1 MPSFVIDAVAKES
14 GQRVVYFGHFDDS
27 RIPSDLKE
35 QSNFLHGW
43 QAWGPIVVKVISGI
57 DPGSLTYLQ
66 REIDL
71 LLEFDSP
78 YFPKLRFSEVFSEN
92 PITEEKLVE
101 RLYVTVEERIDAL
114 PLSQVISRYKT
125 EKEIAS
131 LLLKLCD
138 ALCVLWKH
146 KKRLVHR
153 DLKPENILIKRNGD
167 VVVIDLGIVR
177 ESGAAGNTLT
187 GFAWGPMSPAYSSP
201 EQVNNDKYA
210 ISFKTDFFALGII
223 AYELA
228 SGINPFCPTPQSKQH
243 EIMHNVVTLNPPPLV
258 TMQAA
263 SEQFSSIV
271 SKLLAKEPF
280 QRYRTVEQL
289 VTALKPLTA

>member
-1 MPSFVIDAVAKES
+1 
-14 GQRVVYFGHFDDS
+14 
-27 RIPSDLKE
+27 
-35 QSNFLHGW
+35 
-43 QAWGPIVVKVISGI
+43 
-57 DPGSLTYLQ
+57 
-66 REIDL
+66 
-71 LLEFDSP
+71 
-78 YFPKLRFSEVFSEN
+78 
-92 PITEEKLVE
+92 
-101 RLYVTVEERIDAL
+101 
-114 PLSQVISRYKT
+114 QVISRYKT

-131 LLLKLCD
+131 LLLTLCD

-228 SGINPFCPTPQSKQH
+228 SGINPFCPT
-243 EIMHNVVTLNPPPLV
+243 
-258 TMQAA
+258 
-263 SEQFSSIV
+263 
-271 SKLLAKEPF
+271 
-280 QRYRTVEQL
+280 
-289 VTALKPLTA
+289 